1 VLFALMGPTVSV
13 PESAFAP
20 DQAPLA
26 AQDAAPTLDQVRVT
40 VPPTV
45 TDAVLALS
53 VSSGGAGVGGGVGVG
68 VTVTTTD
75 LSVVPPDP
83 VHDSPNVVVAESGP
97 MLVLPDAVLLPAHAP
112 TPPVPVQPFAF
123 ALVQASVVDPPLA
136 TLAGFALRVTS
147 GAAGTLLVTPL
158 KPGATDQPGF

>member
-1 VLFALMGPTVSV
+1 MGPTVSV

-53 VSSGGAGVGGGVGVG
+53 VSSGGAGVGGGGVGGGVGVG

-75 LSVVPPDP
+75 LSVVPPVP
-83 VHDSPNVVVAESGP
+83 VHDSPNVVVAEIGP